1 MKAKEN
7 QTSAPTNVRRKTLDD
22 WNAVFYKKKVLW
34 DGLSSKTTY
43 YVFFA
48 VLILVA
54 IIYYL

>member
-7 QTSAPTNVRRKTLDD
+7 QTSALTNTRRKNPDD
-22 WNAVFYKKKVLW
+22 WNAVFYNKKVLW
-34 DGLSSKTTY
+34 GGLSSKTTY